1 VLPSPCCLEADVRAA
16 DCYAAVV
23 NAASLA
29 ALVRKEIEDFQVP
42 EPHPMQL
49 GLPLPPEWFA
59 GQLAEMRSALVEPY
73 CIEMPNGG
81 GARPVWVVAEDMHVL
96 LAYDAE
102 GDFVLIFRDA
112 PEPGLSPVRGD
123 AVGCFMAR

>member
-1 VLPSPCCLEADVRAA
+1 MSRQARSIPLPSGMQGRWLDAEEPSTELIVAGGEVTCFGRLIDY
-16 DCYAAVV
+16 DCKEVEEV
-23 NAASLA
+23 DG
-29 ALVRKEIEDFQVP
+29 ALTV
-42 EPHPMQL
+42 
-49 GLPLPPEWFA
+49 
-59 GQLAEMRSALVEPY
+59 
-73 CIEMPNGG
+73 
-81 GARPVWVVAEDMHVL
+81 MHVL